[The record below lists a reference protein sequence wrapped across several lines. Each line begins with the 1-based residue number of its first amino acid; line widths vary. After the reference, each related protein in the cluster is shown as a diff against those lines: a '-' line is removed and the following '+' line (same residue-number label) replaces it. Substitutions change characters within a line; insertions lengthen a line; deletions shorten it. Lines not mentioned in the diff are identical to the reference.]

1 MEQYREAGAKKSSL
15 VAGID
20 PVPEKTAGRQEDL
33 LYDPAQEATVEED
46 PIVDDRLKEL
56 ERLLPK
62 SAEDQLDAAR
72 KIISEAGTLIPRF
85 TADLFFANPAM
96 FTVLREKIQAKLT
109 GAEAA
114 LVVVLAKADSDYA
127 KIPFFR
133 RWIFYVLALF
143 GRIHEATI
151 VSLMSRDGK
160 RKTLHEAVDELQEL
174 AQRLQSTLIA
184 VDRKVEKLQLDSVK
198 PFVKKVLANNA
209 EYQSLARIAED
220 MRADL
225 ITLDNIDGWRQWEI
239 VKSLYKKWFKQ
250 GIDKDIFL
258 DYSAVTRIHGSVRKF
273 VFAQLNDIK
282 GKMQEMEEAAAAQ
295 TATGDDSG
303 IGTT

>member
-1 MEQYREAGAKKSSL
+1 MDKYREAGTKKSSL
-15 VAGID
+15 ISEVD
-20 PVPEKTAGRQEDL
+20 QLTVQSQEDL
-33 LYDPAQEATVEED
+33 LYDPGQEAIIENNT
-46 PIVDDRLKEL
+46 IIDDRLCEL

-72 KIISEAGTLIPRF
+72 KIVSEAGVLVSKI
-85 TADLFFANPAM
+85 TADLFFDEPATFNVM
-96 FTVLREKIQAKLT
+96 RQKVQARLT
-109 GAEAA
+109 EAEAA
-114 LVVVLAKADSDYA
+114 LVVVLAKVDSDYA

-160 RKTLHEAVDELQEL
+160 RKTLHKAVDELREL

-184 VDRKVEKLQLDSVK
+184 VDRKVEKRQLGSVK

-209 EYQSLARIAED
+209 EYQSLAWIAED

-225 ITLDNIDGWRQWEI
+225 NTLYNIDGWRQLEI
-239 VKSLYKKWFKQ
+239 VKSLYKKYFKQ
-250 GIDKDIFL
+250 DIDRDIDL
-258 DYSAVTRIHGSVRKF
+258 TCSTINRIHGSVRDF
-273 VFAQLNDIK
+273 VFDQAEDVK

-295 TATGDDSG
+295 IATGSNSG
-303 IGTT
+303 IGTS